1 VARAEALQATAYIN
15 KPASDYHD
23 VIRTVVGFVQ
33 TGARYREKSPT
44 PAPDEDSVPPT
55 QALSG
60 DTWRLAF
67 ELSADPSLILDSHGR
82 IVEANAAI
90 QRFFKRERRQLLGR
104 SIDVLIAERS
114 RGPVRDGMAA
124 ELLRGVGSPGS
135 TRELV
140 GLSSDA
146 RELPVEMRV
155 RTFVDAPDTL
165 MIATFVDISE
175 RKVLEERTREL
186 GRSNAEL
193 EHFAHVISHDLQEPV
208 RMVASYTRLLAEDY
222 RAQLDEN
229 AQLYIHFAQSGAEH
243 MQCLIR
249 DLLAYSRVGTRR
261 RSLAAVSVT
270 ECLTLATSSLRMA
283 IDEASAVVSSDPLP
297 EVNGDRTQVTELLQ
311 NLIGNALKFRRDVPP
326 EIHVSAERVG
336 RMWQF
341 SVRDNGIGIQP
352 AYVEEVFQVFRR
364 LHGRND
370 YPGTGIGLAICRRIV
385 EQFGGRIWVE
395 SESGKGST
403 FHFTLPALDD

>member
-1 VARAEALQATAYIN
+1 
-15 KPASDYHD
+15 
-23 VIRTVVGFVQ
+23 
-33 TGARYREKSPT
+33 
-44 PAPDEDSVPPT
+44 
-55 QALSG
+55 
-60 DTWRLAF
+60 
-67 ELSADPSLILDSHGR
+67 
-82 IVEANAAI
+82 
-90 QRFFKRERRQLLGR
+90 
-104 SIDVLIAERS
+104 
-114 RGPVRDGMAA
+114 MAA

-155 RTFVDAPDTL
+155 RTFVDEPDTL